1 MVGCISRIRRGRKEN
16 SIGWMGKYGQ
26 SWFQWIQESSL
37 PVACVGSGDCLA
49 YYWLGSCLFLF
60 REGSVWVSEEL
71 SLSIIL
77 TSSAAFAELL
87 LTWLY
92 LVFILGSLN
101 SRISGH
107 IVTWYCGLHDFK
119 GVASLVVVLGF
130 LCTAMCS
137 FLNSVMPF
145 SFRNCLNSDV
155 YFQAW
160 TSVSSNPSSLACS
173 QVS

>member
-1 MVGCISRIRRGRKEN
+1 
-16 SIGWMGKYGQ
+16 MGKYGQ

-60 REGSVWVSEEL
+60 RELVSNNFRSYLALGSVWVSEEL

-107 IVTWYCGLHDFK
+107 IVTRYCGLHDFK

-160 TSVSSNPSSLACS
+160 TSVSSSPSSLACS

>member
-60 REGSVWVSEEL
+60 RELVSNNFRSYLALGSVWVSEEL

-107 IVTWYCGLHDFK
+107 IVTRYCGLHDFK
-119 GVASLVVVLGF
+119 GVASLLWLYLVFFVLQCAVF
-130 LCTAMCS
+130 
-137 FLNSVMPF
+137 
-145 SFRNCLNSDV
+145 
-155 YFQAW
+155 
-160 TSVSSNPSSLACS
+160 
-173 QVS
+173 